1 MKLFI
6 ISRDETQ
13 RVMTTRQSKSKYEI
27 EMLMENDVYA
37 EIASRQVIAKCLLE
51 RKKQS
56 VSAVKDLV
64 KRYAQSLGSRP
75 RQPARPAEKLWQKY
89 SISSGNNHK

>member
-1 MKLFI
+1 
-6 ISRDETQ
+6 
-13 RVMTTRQSKSKYEI
+13 MTTRQSKSKYEI

-75 RQPARPAEKLWQKY
+75 CQRGYGK
-89 SISSGNNHK
+89 SILFLVVIITNR

>member
-37 EIASRQVIAKCLLE
+37 EIASRQA
-51 RKKQS
+51 R
-56 VSAVKDLV
+56 ALV
-64 KRYAQSLGSRP
+64 WVGAMAPTLFDNMPIGT
-75 RQPARPAEKLWQKY
+75 
-89 SISSGNNHK
+89 HTF

>member
-75 RQPARPAEKLWQKY
+75 RQRAAPGSYGK
-89 SISSGNNHK
+89 SILFLVVIITNR

>member
-1 MKLFI
+1 
-6 ISRDETQ
+6 
-13 RVMTTRQSKSKYEI
+13 MTTRQSKSKYEI

-75 RQPARPAEKLWQKY
+75 RQYGATGKY
-89 SISSGNNHK
+89 GKSILFLVVIITNR